1 MTDFTALAERYLA
14 AWNATGAERRALIEE
29 LFTETAGYTD
39 PLGAVTG
46 WDDIE
51 KFFAT
56 AAEQFAGLRFSL
68 HGPVDGHHDIARF
81 TWYLGAEDTTGA
93 EPLVIG
99 FDVLVVENDRITQ
112 VHGFLDKVPG

>member
-14 AWNATGAERRALIEE
+14 AWNATGTERRALIEE
-29 LFTETAGYTD
+29 LFTENAGYTD

-68 HGPVDGHHDIARF
+68 HGAVDGHHDIARF
-81 TWYLGAEDTTGA
+81 TWHLGPEGAA
-93 EPLVIG
+93 EPLAIG
-99 FDVLVVENDRITQ
+99 FDVLVVENDRIAR

>member
-14 AWNATGAERRALIEE
+14 AWNATGTDRRALIDE
-29 LFTETAGYTD
+29 LFTESAGYTD

-46 WDDIE
+46 RDDIE

-56 AAEQFAGLRFSL
+56 ASEQFAGLRFTL

-81 TWYLGAEDTTGA
+81 TWHLGAEGA

-99 FDVLVVENDRITQ
+99 FDVLVVEDDRVAQ